1 MISNLN
7 ALPIDQRIQL
17 VEDLWDSIAQE
28 RIALPI
34 SQDQKNELDLR
45 LNAYSLDGNQGK
57 DSKLVFT
64 SIRNKL

>member
-28 RIALPI
+28 NIAIPI
-34 SQDQKNELDLR
+34 SQDKKMNL
-45 LNAYSLDGNQGK
+45 
-57 DSKLVFT
+57 
-64 SIRNKL
+64 I